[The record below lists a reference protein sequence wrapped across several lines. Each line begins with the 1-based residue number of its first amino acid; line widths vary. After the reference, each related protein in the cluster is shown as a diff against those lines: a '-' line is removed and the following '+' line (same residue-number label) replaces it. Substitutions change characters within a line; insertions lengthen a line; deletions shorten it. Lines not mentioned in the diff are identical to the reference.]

1 MKHLKRYLNRKIVVQ
16 LDAVVWTGTL
26 VHAGRDEIE
35 LANAT
40 AGVHSNQVPADGR
53 IVIPEL
59 QIQYVQVPD

>member
-16 LDAVVWTGTL
+16 LDAVVWSGTL

-35 LANAT
+35 LVNAT

-53 IVIPEL
+53 IVIFAIEV
-59 QIQYVQVPD
+59 QYVQVPD